1 MNKLLIALAGSI
13 LLVILGVV
21 LPRFVIPE
29 RQAEW
34 SGPESKAAQ
43 LAWNEIKYFRG
54 MPQKL
59 TTTQISVI
67 NVDPDP
73 ADCDWGRL
81 ESAFGIVT
89 VQTYTIFGIPAERW
103 IVTCNSAYQVSNGW
117 WP

>member
-1 MNKLLIALAGSI
+1 MNKTLIALAGSI

-34 SGPESKAAQ
+34 SGPEAKAAQ
-43 LAWNEIKYFRG
+43 LAWNEVKYSRG
-54 MPQKL
+54 IPHRL
-59 TTTQISVI
+59 ATTQISVVS
-67 NVDPDP
+67 VDPDP
-73 ADCDWGRL
+73 DCKWGL
-81 ESAFGIVT
+81 EQASGIVT

-103 IVTCNSAYQVSNGW
+103 IVTCSSAYQVSNGW